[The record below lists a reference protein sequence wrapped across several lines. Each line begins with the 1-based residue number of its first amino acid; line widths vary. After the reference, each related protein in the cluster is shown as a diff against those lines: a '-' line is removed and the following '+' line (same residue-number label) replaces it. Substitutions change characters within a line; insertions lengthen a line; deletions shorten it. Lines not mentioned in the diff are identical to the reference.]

1 MMYRRSHKDVW
12 FEFFEEELDS
22 CLELG
27 LTYEEAEHEASLV
40 AEEKTQDYF
49 DDLGDYLYEQ
59 QKDKRMELY
68 YD

>member
-1 MMYRRSHKDVW
+1 MLNRSHKDVW

-27 LTYEEAEHEASLV
+27 LTYEEAEEEASLV

-59 QKDKRMELY
+59 QKDKRMEHLH
-68 YD
+68 D